1 MNSEIKKE
9 NITDVAARL
18 QAIIETAVDGII
30 AINDRGV
37 IESVNPATCKI
48 FDYEVAELLGQ
59 NVSMLMPQPHKQNHD
74 GYLHNYTTTGDKK
87 IIGIGREVP
96 GRKKDGTIFPFW
108 LAVSEFK
115 LGEKRMFTGVVHD
128 MTEQKKAET
137 ALREMNQQLEGMV
150 SERTEKL
157 SDVVNKLLASNQQLQ
172 HEIQERKAVALAL
185 KRVEDDLRE
194 ALKKEQE
201 LGMLKSRFVSM
212 ASHEFRTPL
221 STILSSAS
229 LMIQY
234 IKEEQQ
240 DKREK
245 HFQKIRSSVDMLTTI
260 LNDFL
265 SLSRLE
271 EGRVEAVLEA
281 FNIQDFCKEAME
293 DVQHILKK
301 GQKLKLN
308 HAAKQMMVLMDKKLL
323 KLILINLISNASKY
337 SEEGTDITCSIQLLQ
352 NTLQISISDVGIG
365 IPDEDQKHLFDRFF
379 RASNA
384 INIKGTGLGLHIVK
398 RYAELM
404 NGTVSFESVMGK
416 GSTFTLNFDIKR
428 DPSV

>member
-1 MNSEIKKE
+1 MPFDDKKQ
-9 NITDVAARL
+9 NITDVSARL

-30 AINDRGV
+30 TINDRGV
-37 IESVNPATCKI
+37 IESANPATCDI
-48 FDYEVAELLGQ
+48 YDYAMEELLGQ
-59 NVSMLMPQPHKQNHD
+59 NVSMLMPEPHKHNHD
-74 GYLHNYTTTGDKK
+74 GYIHNYTTSGERK

-128 MTEQKKAET
+128 MTNQKKAET
-137 ALREMNQQLEGMV
+137 ALRQMNQQLEVMV

-157 SDVVNKLLASNQQLQ
+157 SDVVNKLLSANQQLQ
-172 HEIQERKAVALAL
+172 HEIQERKAVAQAL
-185 KRVEDDLRE
+185 KKVEAELRE

-271 EGRVEAVLEA
+271 EGAVETHLVD
-281 FNIQDFCKEAME
+281 FDIHDFCKETMD
-293 DVQHILKK
+293 DVQTILKHR
-301 GQKLKLN
+301 QTLQLN
-308 HAAKQMMVLMDKKLL
+308 HTPDQLMVHLDKKLL
-323 KLILINLISNASKY
+323 KLIFINLVSNASKY
-337 SEEGTDITCSIQLLQ
+337 SDDDAEINCAIGLKQ
-352 NTLQISISDVGIG
+352 NKLQISITDMGIG
-365 IPDEDQKHLFDRFF
+365 IPEEEQKHLFDRFF

-384 INIKGTGLGLHIVK
+384 TNIKGTGLGLHIVK

-404 NGTVSFESVMGK
+404 NGTVSFVSIAGK
-416 GSTFTLNFDIKR
+416 GSTFTLNFDR
-428 DPSV
+428 

>member
-1 MNSEIKKE
+1 MNLDNKKQS
-9 NITDVAARL
+9 ITDVAARL

-30 AINDRGV
+30 AISDRGI

-48 FDYEVAELLGQ
+48 FDYEVEELLGQ
-59 NVSMLMPQPHKQNHD
+59 NVSMLMPQPHKNNHD
-74 GYLHNYTTTGDKK
+74 GYINNYTTSGERK

-172 HEIQERKAVALAL
+172 HEVQERKAVEEAL
-185 KRVEDDLRE
+185 KRVEGDLRE

-221 STILSSAS
+221 STILSSAD
-229 LMIQY
+229 LMIKY
-234 IKEEQQ
+234 VKEEQQ
-240 DKREK
+240 DRREK

-271 EGRVEAVLEA
+271 EGGVEVVLET

-293 DVQHILKK
+293 EVQHILKK
-301 GQKLKLN
+301 GQRLRLN
-308 HAAKQMMVLMDKKLL
+308 HLSKQLMVLMDKKLL

-337 SEEGTDITCSIQLLQ
+337 SDEETDITCTVQLSQ
-352 NTLQISISDVGIG
+352 NTLQMSITDVGIG

-379 RASNA
+379 RASNVM
-384 INIKGTGLGLHIVK
+384 NIKGTGLGLHIVK

-404 NGTVSFESVMGK
+404 NGTVSFESIFGK
-416 GSTFTLNFDIKR
+416 GSTFTLNFDR
-428 DPSV
+428 